1 MAVLPIVVVPDAVL
15 RRKAKPV
22 ERVTKRIQKLIRDM
36 ADTMYD
42 AKGVGL
48 AAPQVGVSEQ
58 IIVADAGDGLVCL
71 VNPRIT
77 SREGA
82 EVDVEG
88 CLSIPDIVGYV
99 ERATVIDVEGMDE
112 RGRPVRRRLEGMLAR
127 IVQHEVDHLHGVLIT
142 DIATGIR
149 RTDQDHSEDEKADG
163 DKEEQHEADDAA
175 ARSVDPA
182 NSDSDVEEM

>member
-1 MAVLPIVVVPDAVL
+1 MAVLPIVLVPDPVL

-22 ERVTKRIQKLIRDM
+22 ERVTKRIQRLVRDM

-58 IIVADAGDGLVCL
+58 IIVADDGEGLVCL
-71 VNPRIT
+71 INPRIT
-77 SREGA
+77 SREGT

-88 CLSIPDIVGYV
+88 CLSIPNIVGYV
-99 ERATVIDVEGMDE
+99 ERATSINVEGLDE
-112 RGRPVRRRLEGMLAR
+112 RGRPVRRRIEGHLAR
-127 IVQHEVDHLHGVLIT
+127 IIQHEVDHLHGVLIT

-149 RTDQDHSEDEKADG
+149 QTDEDDADG
-163 DKEEQHEADDAA
+163 EAEADGAGTTSDAGEDVEV
-175 ARSVDPA
+175 RE
-182 NSDSDVEEM
+182 VEEM